1 MSRPYIN
8 INSSTYDSA
17 TDVITFDVSAL
28 RLRGETSLTVG
39 GFTESRTISLTDGR
53 YLTDE
58 VGFFTFSANVNGTS
72 SNNLTGANGVVPTFT
87 PATAVFVFGGTA
99 LGTGTIGSRTNIKMQ
114 VFGSGTTASGATT
127 TYNLFGV
134 GGYTFSADQGAATA
148 VETLRTNISSLP
160 TGATATTSGSS
171 LIITAPSS
179 TGAYYNGN
187 TAKIGAA
194 AGVPAVLGN
203 LGFTFSGT
211 YYTGPSWSGGVT
223 TITVPVTATNF
234 GQLETQIFNL
244 S

>member
-8 INSSTYDSA
+8 INSSSYNSA
-17 TDVITFDVSAL
+17 TDVITFDVTAL

-39 GFTESRTISLTDGR
+39 GFTQSRTISLTDGR

-58 VGFFTFSANVNGTS
+58 VGSFTFSADINGTS
-72 SNNLTGANGVVPTFT
+72 SNNLTGNETFT
-87 PATAVFVFGGTA
+87 PATAVFTFGGTA
-99 LGTGTIGSRTNIKMQ
+99 AGGTTKTNIKIQ
-114 VFGSGTTASGATT
+114 VWGSGTTASAPTALYNIFGA
-127 TYNLFGV
+127 
-134 GGYTFSADQGAATA
+134 GGYTFSATQSSETA
-148 VETLRTNISSLP
+148 VVTLKQSIISLP

-171 LIITAPSS
+171 LIITAPAS

-187 TAKIGAA
+187 IAKIGGT
-194 AGVPAVLGN
+194 GVPAVLGAS
-203 LGFTFSGT
+203 GFTFSGT

-223 TITVPVTATNF
+223 TITVPVSATNF

>member
-8 INSSTYDSA
+8 INSSSYNSA
-17 TDVITFDVSAL
+17 TDVITFDVTAL

-39 GFTESRTISLTDGR
+39 GFTQSRTISLTDGR

-58 VGFFTFSANVNGTS
+58 VGSFTFTANVNGTS

-87 PATAVFVFGGTA
+87 PATAEFTFGGTA
-99 LGTGTIGSRTNIKMQ
+99 AIGTNIKMQ
-114 VFGSGTTASGATT
+114 VFGSGTTASGDTT

-134 GGYTFSADQGAATA
+134 GGYTFSASQGATTS
-148 VETLRTNISSLP
+148 VNTLKANIISLP
-160 TGATATTSGSS
+160 TGATATTSGAT
-171 LIITAPSS
+171 LIITAPVS

-187 TAKIGAA
+187 TAKIGGT
-194 AGVPAVLGN
+194 GVPAVLGGA
-203 LGFTFSGT
+203 GFTFSGT
-211 YYTGPSWSGGVT
+211 YYTGPSWSGGIT
-223 TITVPVTATNF
+223 TISVAVTATNF

>member
-8 INSSTYDSA
+8 INSSSYDSA
-17 TDVITFDVSAL
+17 TDVITFDVTAL

-39 GFTESRTISLTDGR
+39 GFTQSRTISLTDGR

-72 SNNLTGANGVVPTFT
+72 SNNLLGGETFT
-87 PATAVFVFGGTA
+87 PATAVFTFGGTA
-99 LGTGTIGSRTNIKMQ
+99 VGGLGVVAKTNIKMQ
-114 VFGSGTTASGATT
+114 VFGSGTIGSGATT
-127 TYNLFGV
+127 TYDLFGA
-134 GGYTFSADQGAATA
+134 GGYTFSATQSAATA

-160 TGATATTSGSS
+160 TGATATTSGTS
-171 LIITAPSS
+171 LIITAPAS

-187 TAKIGAA
+187 TAKIGGTAPA
-194 AGVPAVLGN
+194 AVLGAS
-203 LGFTFSGT
+203 GFTFSGT

-223 TITVPVTATNF
+223 TISVPVTATNF
-234 GQLETQIFNL
+234 GQLETQIFNI

>member
-8 INSSTYDSA
+8 INSSSYNSA
-17 TDVITFDVSAL
+17 TDVITFDVTAL

-39 GFTESRTISLTDGR
+39 GFTQSRTISLTDGR

-58 VGFFTFSANVNGTS
+58 VGAFTFSANVNGTS
-72 SNNLTGANGVVPTFT
+72 SNNLTGNETFT
-87 PATAVFVFGGTA
+87 PATAIFVFGGTA
-99 LGTGTIGSRTNIKMQ
+99 VGGVGVVAKTNIKMQ

-127 TYNLFGV
+127 TYDIFGV
-134 GGYTFSADQGAATA
+134 GGYTFSATQSAATA

-160 TGATATTSGSS
+160 TGATATTSGTS
-171 LIITAPSS
+171 LIITAPAS

-187 TAKIGAA
+187 TAKIGGTAPA
-194 AGVPAVLGN
+194 AVLGAS
-203 LGFTFSGT
+203 GFTFSGT

-223 TITVPVTATNF
+223 TITVPVSATNF

>member
-8 INSSTYDSA
+8 INSSTYNSV
-17 TDVITFDVSAL
+17 TDVITFDVTAL

-39 GFTESRTISLTDGR
+39 GFTQSRTISLTDGR

-58 VGFFTFSANVNGTS
+58 VGSFTFSANVNGTS
-72 SNNLTGANGVVPTFT
+72 SNNLTGANGVDPIFT
-87 PATAVFVFGGTA
+87 PATATFEFSGTA
-99 LGTGTIGSRTNIKMQ
+99 SGGATKTNIKMQ

-134 GGYTFSADQGAATA
+134 GGYTFSATQSAATA

-160 TGATATTSGSS
+160 TGATATTSGTS
-171 LIITAPSS
+171 LIITAPAS

-187 TAKIGAA
+187 TAKIGGTAPA
-194 AGVPAVLGN
+194 AVLGTS
-203 LGFTFSGT
+203 GFTFSGT

-223 TITVPVTATNF
+223 TITVPVSATNF

>member
-8 INSSTYDSA
+8 INSSSYNSA
-17 TDVITFDVSAL
+17 TDVITFDVTAL

-58 VGFFTFSANVNGTS
+58 VGAFTFSANVNGTS
-72 SNNLTGANGVVPTFT
+72 SNNLTGNETFT
-87 PATAVFVFGGTA
+87 PATAIFVFGGTA
-99 LGTGTIGSRTNIKMQ
+99 VGGLGVVAKTNIKMQ

-127 TYNLFGV
+127 TYDLFGA
-134 GGYTFSADQGAATA
+134 GGYTFSATQSAATA

-160 TGATATTSGSS
+160 TGATATTSGTS
-171 LIITAPSS
+171 LIITAPAS

-187 TAKIGAA
+187 VAKIGGTAPA
-194 AGVPAVLGN
+194 AVLGGS
-203 LGFTFSGT
+203 GFTFSNT

-234 GQLETQIFNL
+234 GQLETQIFNI

>member
-8 INSSTYDSA
+8 INSSSYNSA
-17 TDVITFDVSAL
+17 TDVITFDVTAL

-39 GFTESRTISLTDGR
+39 GFTQSRTISLTDGR

-58 VGFFTFSANVNGTS
+58 VGSFTFSANVNGTS

-87 PATAVFVFGGTA
+87 PATAVFTFGGTA
-99 LGTGTIGSRTNIKMQ
+99 DGGTVKTNIKMQ
-114 VFGSGTTASGATT
+114 VWGSGTTASGATT
-127 TYNLFGV
+127 TYNLFGA
-134 GGYTFSADQGAATA
+134 GGYTFSATQSAATA

-160 TGATATTSGSS
+160 TGATATTSGTS
-171 LIITAPSS
+171 LIITAPVS

-187 TAKIGAA
+187 IAKIGAST
-194 AGVPAVLGN
+194 GVPAVLGGV
-203 LGFTFSGT
+203 GFTFSGT

-223 TITVPVTATNF
+223 TITVPVSATNF

>member
-8 INSSTYDSA
+8 INSSSYNSA
-17 TDVITFDVSAL
+17 TDVITFDVTAL

-39 GFTESRTISLTDGR
+39 GFTQSRTISLTDGR

-58 VGFFTFSANVNGTS
+58 VGAFTFSANVNGTS
-72 SNNLTGANGVVPTFT
+72 SNNLTGNETFT
-87 PATAVFVFGGTA
+87 PATAIFVFGGTA
-99 LGTGTIGSRTNIKMQ
+99 VGGVGVVAKTNIKMQ

-127 TYNLFGV
+127 TYDLFGA
-134 GGYTFSADQGAATA
+134 GGYTFSATQSAATA

-160 TGATATTSGSS
+160 TGATATTSGTS
-171 LIITAPSS
+171 LIITAPAS

-187 TAKIGAA
+187 TAKIGGTAPA
-194 AGVPAVLGN
+194 AVLGAS
-203 LGFTFSGT
+203 GFTFSGT

-234 GQLETQIFNL
+234 GQLETQIFNI

>member
-8 INSSTYDSA
+8 INSSSYDSA
-17 TDVITFDVSAL
+17 TDVITFDVTAL

-39 GFTESRTISLTDGR
+39 GFTQSRTISLTDGR

-58 VGFFTFSANVNGTS
+58 VGYFTFSANVNGTS

-87 PATAVFVFGGTA
+87 PATAEFTFGGTA
-99 LGTGTIGSRTNIKMQ
+99 AIGTNIKMQ
-114 VFGSGTTASGATT
+114 VWGSSAAGKEEN
-127 TYNLFGV
+127 YNLFGV
-134 GGYTFSADQGAATA
+134 GGYTFSAVQGATTS
-148 VETLRTNISSLP
+148 VNTLKANIGSLP
-160 TGATATTSGSS
+160 TGATATTSGAT
-171 LIITAPSS
+171 LIITAPAS

-187 TAKIGAA
+187 TAKIG
-194 AGVPAVLGN
+194 GTNPQAVLGAS
-203 LGFTFSGT
+203 GFTFSGT

>member
-39 GFTESRTISLTDGR
+39 GFTQSITISLTDGR

-58 VGFFTFSANVNGTS
+58 VGYFTFSANINGTS
-72 SNNLTGANGVVPTFT
+72 SNNLTGDETFT
-87 PATAVFVFGGTA
+87 PATAVFTFGGTA
-99 LGTGTIGSRTNIKMQ
+99 AGGTTKTNIKMQ
-114 VFGSGTTASGATT
+114 VWGSGTTASGPTAL
-127 TYNLFGV
+127 YDLFGA
-134 GGYTFSADQGAATA
+134 GGYTFSATQSSTTA
-148 VETLRTNISSLP
+148 VATLLENIISLP
-160 TGATATTSGSS
+160 TGATATTSGAT
-171 LIITAPSS
+171 LIITAPVS

-187 TAKIGAA
+187 VAKIGGT
-194 AGVPAVLGN
+194 GVPAVLGGA
-203 LGFTFSGT
+203 GFTFSDT

-223 TITVPVTATNF
+223 TISVPVTATNF

>member
-8 INSSTYDSA
+8 INSSSYNSV
-17 TDVITFDVSAL
+17 TDVITFDVTAL

-39 GFTESRTISLTDGR
+39 GFTQSRTISLTDGR
-53 YLTDE
+53 FLSNEIGY
-58 VGFFTFSANVNGTS
+58 FTFSANVNGTS

-87 PATAVFVFGGTA
+87 PATAIFTFGGTA
-99 LGTGTIGSRTNIKMQ
+99 DGGTTKTNIKMQ
-114 VFGSGTTASGATT
+114 VWGSGTTGSGATT
-127 TYNLFGV
+127 TYNLFGT
-134 GGYTFSADQGAATA
+134 GGYTFSATQSAATA
-148 VETLRTNISSLP
+148 VETLRANISSLP

-171 LIITAPSS
+171 LIITAPAS

-187 TAKIGAA
+187 IAKIGGTSPA
-194 AGVPAVLGN
+194 AVLGGV
-203 LGFTFSGT
+203 GFTFSNT

>member
-8 INSSTYDSA
+8 INSSSYNST
-17 TDVITFDVSAL
+17 TDVITFDVTAL

-58 VGFFTFSANVNGTS
+58 VGAFTFSANVNGTS
-72 SNNLTGANGVVPTFT
+72 SNNLFGGETFT
-87 PATAVFVFGGTA
+87 PATAIFVFGGTA
-99 LGTGTIGSRTNIKMQ
+99 VGGVGVAAKTNIKMQ

-127 TYNLFGV
+127 TYDLFGA
-134 GGYTFSADQGAATA
+134 GGYTFSATQSADTA

-160 TGATATTSGSS
+160 TGATATTSGTS
-171 LIITAPSS
+171 LIITAPAS

-187 TAKIGAA
+187 TAKIGGTAPA
-194 AGVPAVLGN
+194 AVLGAS
-203 LGFTFSGT
+203 GFTFSGT

-234 GQLETQIFNL
+234 GQLETQIFNI

>member
-8 INSSTYDSA
+8 INSSSYNSA
-17 TDVITFDVSAL
+17 TDVITFDVTAL

-39 GFTESRTISLTDGR
+39 GFTQSRTISLTDGR

-58 VGFFTFSANVNGTS
+58 VGSFTFSANVNGTS
-72 SNNLTGANGVVPTFT
+72 SNNLFGGETFT
-87 PATAVFVFGGTA
+87 PATAIFVFGGTA
-99 LGTGTIGSRTNIKMQ
+99 VGGVGVVAKTNIKMQ

-127 TYNLFGV
+127 TYDLFGA
-134 GGYTFSADQGAATA
+134 GGYTFSATQSAATA

-160 TGATATTSGSS
+160 TGATATTSGTS
-171 LIITAPSS
+171 LIITAPAS

-187 TAKIGAA
+187 TAKIGGTAPA
-194 AGVPAVLGN
+194 AVLGGS
-203 LGFTFSGT
+203 GFTFSNT

-234 GQLETQIFNL
+234 GQLETQIFNI

>member
-8 INSSTYDSA
+8 INSSSYDSA
-17 TDVITFDVSAL
+17 TDVITFDVTAL

-39 GFTESRTISLTDGR
+39 GFTESRTISLTDGH
-53 YLTDE
+53 YLTNE
-58 VGFFTFSANVNGTS
+58 VGYFTFSANINGTS
-72 SNNLTGANGVVPTFT
+72 SNNLTGDETFT
-87 PATAVFVFGGTA
+87 PATAVFTFGGTA
-99 LGTGTIGSRTNIKMQ
+99 AGGTTKTNIKMQ
-114 VFGSGTTASGATT
+114 VWGSGTTASGPTAL
-127 TYNLFGV
+127 YDLFGV
-134 GGYTFSADQGAATA
+134 GGYTFSATQSSTTA
-148 VETLRTNISSLP
+148 VATLKANISSLP

-171 LIITAPSS
+171 LIITAPAS

-187 TAKIGAA
+187 VAKIGGT
-194 AGVPAVLGN
+194 GVPAVLG
-203 LGFTFSGT
+203 GSTFTFSNT